1 MLKRIVPI
9 LLLKKGEL
17 VKSTEFRDHR
27 YIGDIIN
34 AVKIFNELEAD
45 ELFVMDTSSAEIGI
59 DYTLLEEIASECF
72 MPLCYAGNIDSINK
86 IEKLIQ
92 LGIEKVC
99 INSASINH
107 PFITQAVEK
116 FGTSTISICVDYKYT
131 NGKPIVYFG
140 NGKIQSKLT
149 VIEHLMNMK
158 ELNVGEITIQNIS
171 NDGTYCDYD
180 YDLLKQVS
188 TKLDNPIVVAGGCKN
203 LNSIKHGFDCGAS
216 ACAAGSLFVYYT
228 NTRGIL
234 INYPDSDELAQI
246 NIVR

>member
-1 MLKRIVPI
+1 M
-9 LLLKKGEL
+9 
-17 VKSTEFRDHR
+17 
-27 YIGDIIN
+27 DI
-34 AVKIFNELEAD
+34 
-45 ELFVMDTSSAEIGI
+45 SSAEIGI

-72 MPLCYAGNIDSINK
+72 MPLCYAGNIDSIKK

-158 ELNVGEITIQNIS
+158 ELNVGEITIQNLSLIHIS
-171 NDGTYCDYD
+171 E
-180 YDLLKQVS
+180 
-188 TKLDNPIVVAGGCKN
+188 P
-203 LNSIKHGFDCGAS
+203 
-216 ACAAGSLFVYYT
+216 
-228 NTRGIL
+228 TRR
-234 INYPDSDELAQI
+234 S
-246 NIVR
+246 